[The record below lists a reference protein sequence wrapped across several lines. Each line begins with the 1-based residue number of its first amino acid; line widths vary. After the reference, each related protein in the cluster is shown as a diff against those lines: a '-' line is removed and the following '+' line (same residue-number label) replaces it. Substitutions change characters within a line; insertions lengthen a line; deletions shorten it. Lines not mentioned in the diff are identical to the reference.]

1 MSKRLLVEQKHTKA
15 GIEFIKEGLEEF
27 GIEKKQ
33 TIKTMLLVEE
43 VLVKL
48 REHAKDPDE
57 KICIILNKRFG
68 RVYVNLSLRG
78 EKFQFIYGHTIEEV
92 LDQENDD
99 LQSAQ
104 EKEEKIIRDVLL
116 KANEERLRY
125 KNKNNMNLVEITVQ
139 KKSPCHG
146 ITYNAGFNSC
156 NRNRCIDESVCT
168 FRRER
173 STEQYYFYIY
183 QHNVPECFED
193 DCRPGSI
200 FLHSMLHF
208 PIWRSERSRTYWWK
222 NHGLLPAYHGSGN
235 SYGNRC
241 V

>member
-1 MSKRLLVEQKHTKA
+1 M
-15 GIEFIKEGLEEF
+15 
-27 GIEKKQ
+27 
-33 TIKTMLLVEE
+33 
-43 VLVKL
+43 
-48 REHAKDPDE
+48 
-57 KICIILNKRFG
+57 
-68 RVYVNLSLRG
+68 NLSLRG

-104 EKEEKIIRDVLL
+104 EKKKKKIIRDVLL

-139 KKSPCHG
+139 KNPHAMVLHTMLALIAAIVIGVLMKVFVPSG
-146 ITYNAGFNSC
+146 VNEALNNTIFTSISTMFLNALKMIVGPVVF
-156 NRNRCIDESVCT
+156 
-168 FRRER
+168 
-173 STEQYYFYIY
+173 
-183 QHNVPECFED
+183 
-193 DCRPGSI
+193 

>member
-57 KICIILNKRFG
+57 NICIILNKRFG

-139 KKSPCHG
+139 KNPHAMVLHTMLALIAAIVIGVLMKVFVPSG
-146 ITYNAGFNSC
+146 VNEALNNTIFTSISTMFLNALKMIVGPVVFFSIAC
-156 NRNRCIDESVCT
+156 CISQLE
-168 FRRER
+168 
-173 STEQYYFYIY
+173 I
-183 QHNVPECFED
+183 
-193 DCRPGSI
+193 
-200 FLHSMLHF
+200 
-208 PIWRSERSRTYWWK
+208 
-222 NHGLLPAYHGSGN
+222 
-235 SYGNRC
+235 
-241 V
+241 

>member
-1 MSKRLLVEQKHTKA
+1 MIFRAHRK
-15 GIEFIKEGLEEF
+15 
-27 GIEKKQ
+27 
-33 TIKTMLLVEE
+33 
-43 VLVKL
+43 
-48 REHAKDPDE
+48 
-57 KICIILNKRFG
+57 
-68 RVYVNLSLRG
+68 
-78 EKFQFIYGHTIEEV
+78 
-92 LDQENDD
+92 
-99 LQSAQ
+99 
-104 EKEEKIIRDVLL
+104 KEEKIIRDVLL

-139 KKSPCHG
+139 KNPSCHG

-200 FLHSMLHF
+200 FS
-208 PIWRSERSRTYWWK
+208 P
-222 NHGLLPAYHGSGN
+222 
-235 SYGNRC
+235 
-241 V
+241 

>member
-1 MSKRLLVEQKHTKA
+1 
-15 GIEFIKEGLEEF
+15 
-27 GIEKKQ
+27 
-33 TIKTMLLVEE
+33 
-43 VLVKL
+43 
-48 REHAKDPDE
+48 
-57 KICIILNKRFG
+57 
-68 RVYVNLSLRG
+68 
-78 EKFQFIYGHTIEEV
+78 
-92 LDQENDD
+92 
-99 LQSAQ
+99 
-104 EKEEKIIRDVLL
+104 
-116 KANEERLRY
+116 
-125 KNKNNMNLVEITVQ
+125 MNLVEITVQ

-208 PIWRSERSRTYWWK
+208 PIWRSERSRTIGGKIMGFY
-222 NHGLLPAYHGSGN
+222 LLTTVLAILTATGVFELLKPGNPELAAKTGWRCSCGVGFGCKYFNKDTIVGIIPAKL
-235 SYGNRC
+235 C
-241 V
+241 KTVF

>member
-1 MSKRLLVEQKHTKA
+1 M
-15 GIEFIKEGLEEF
+15 
-27 GIEKKQ
+27 
-33 TIKTMLLVEE
+33 
-43 VLVKL
+43 KL

-57 KICIILNKRFG
+57 NICIILNKRFG

-139 KKSPCHG
+139 KNPHAMVLHTMLALIAAIVIGVLMKVFVPSG
-146 ITYNAGFNSC
+146 VNEALNNTIFTSISTMFLNALKMIVGPVVF
-156 NRNRCIDESVCT
+156 
-168 FRRER
+168 
-173 STEQYYFYIY
+173 
-183 QHNVPECFED
+183 
-193 DCRPGSI
+193 